1 MRLLSVSR
9 RTLLL
14 IACAVWFVAGFNIVR
29 LGVLAYANVRVNLVY
44 ALLSVAVGVTFWKMV
59 FSRLVLKHTT
69 RIRGYEEDRH
79 FFLKFFDVP
88 SFVIMACMMTG
99 GIAIRSL
106 HLAPEP
112 FIAVF
117 YTGLGCALALA
128 GLLFG
133 RNWLR
138 FGEAELA

>member
-29 LGVLAYANVRVNLVY
+29 LGVLAYANV
-44 ALLSVAVGVTFWKMV
+44 GV
-59 FSRLVLKHTT
+59 S
-69 RIRGYEEDRH
+69 
-79 FFLKFFDVP
+79 